1 MAVMPQLVQAPPL
14 AYEQP
19 ATGGTMTPSL
29 SYQPPAIMSRVERI
43 PGHLLALA
51 DGLAGDT
58 NQTQF
63 LDRTMKRATAGEN
76 IQQQETNDGV
86 AQMKTFDQFLQDTGG
101 LNDADYQTALHDL
114 QNQMRKNPGA
124 APVAPAPSLNV
135 PQAIAAVLGSV
146 LDPKNAANNVAG
158 MLGSG
163 IQQQQQ
169 EQARMDQQHK
179 LDLSQHDA
187 EVDAAKLAYEAAL
200 KKREEA
206 FNTAKEGYSQYAQ
219 TYRNDADNKA
229 TMDRTKA
236 IIAGQGERQLAGVQA
251 KMAELEA
258 KYQNVGTDVLLK
270 IAASGATPEE
280 RQNAADYLR
289 LGRGIMFTPPTTTG
303 GQVELDLKQKKIN
316 ADIEAEHLKNVRANA
331 DLELKK
337 EELKLKTKLSDLQA
351 ERLVKEIGW
360 MDRINLQKIASQQAT
375 VQSFRDK
382 LALEQDKVTRQD
394 VKVAY
399 TATQQM
405 AKMLNEQQKKLVG
418 QKTGILMALGTAS
431 KDGITILEDQLK
443 GVEAQIKGLN
453 NQRSRAYSDLKAFQV
468 VRKPAPSNPA
478 PNRPLPPPVP
488 GDYPG
493 GFDPNKKPRGWVLDP
508 DGVTRFHG
516 N

>member
-1 MAVMPQLVQAPPL
+1 MPQLVQSPPL

-19 ATGGTMTPSL
+19 AGMPVDSGVSD
-29 SYQPPAIMSRVERI
+29 QKPAIMSRIDNI

-86 AQMKTFDQFLQDTGG
+86 AQMKTFDQFLQDKGG

-124 APVAPAPSLNV
+124 LPVAPRPQMGV
-135 PQAIAAVLGSV
+135 PQAIAAVLGAV

-158 MLGSG
+158 VLGSG

-169 EQARMDQQHK
+169 EQARMDQQYK
-179 LDLSQHDA
+179 LDLTQHDQ

-206 FNTAKEGYSQYAQ
+206 FNTAKEDYSQYAQ

-229 TMDRTKA
+229 TMDQTKA
-236 IIAGQGERQLAGVQA
+236 VIAGQNARQLTGIQA

-280 RQNAADYLR
+280 RQSATDYLR
-289 LGRGIMFTPPTTTG
+289 LGRGITFTPPTKTG
-303 GQVELDLKQKKIN
+303 AQVVLDQKQQKIN
-316 ADIEAEHLKNVRANA
+316 ADIEAQHVKNVREDAK
-331 DLELKK
+331 LELQKQ
-337 EELKLKTKLSDLQA
+337 ELQRRTKLSDAQVD
-351 ERLVKEIGW
+351 RITKEIGW
-360 MDRINLQKIASQQAT
+360 MDRDMLSKIAQRQAT
-375 VQSFRDK
+375 VDNFKARLS
-382 LALEQDKVTRQD
+382 LEQDKVTRQD
-394 VKVAY
+394 VKVAQ
-399 TATQQM
+399 TATYQM
-405 AKMLNEQQKKLVG
+405 AKLLDDQRKKLLS
-418 QKTGILMALGTAS
+418 QKTAILTGISTAVITDAVNALKSQQAAVD
-431 KDGITILEDQLK
+431 K
-443 GVEAQIKGLN
+443 QIQGLDK
-453 NQRSRAYSDLKAFQV
+453 QRSRAYSDLKAFQV
-468 VRKPAPSNPA
+468 VLKPAPNDPA
-478 PNRPLPPPVP
+478 PNRPLPPA
-488 GDYPG
+488 GAH
-493 GFDPNKKPRGWVLDP
+493 GWTRDP
-508 DGVTRFHG
+508 DGVFRF
-516 N
+516 